1 MRKHITL
8 FKIAGLV
15 VVGCFA
21 VSRPSE
27 AQSLQRPVDA
37 APTPEL
43 SLAAL
48 AAQLNPG
55 LASSSGSTRFY
66 TNADLKMRPAPVAP
80 VTPPFPEIAPP
91 TFILENRSEP
101 DVPESTEPEPAQY
114 GVPIWDYGYGPWG
127 FTSPGWS
134 GRGPRRPGFFNQRG
148 PAPFQPFQRPD
159 MVMFS
164 GNGDFSRPSTP
175 SSRVMGTRFGQGR
188 PSGQQ
193 GGSHGSS
200 GRPGGGGRGGSH
212 GSRGR

>member
-1 MRKHITL
+1 MRKPITV
-8 FKIAGLV
+8 IA
-15 VVGCFA
+15 VGGFVA
-21 VSRPSE
+21 LALLGISTAH
-27 AQSLQRPVDA
+27 AQTLKRPVDA
-37 APTPEL
+37 PIEPEV
-43 SLAAL
+43 SLAEL
-48 AAQLNPG
+48 AKQINPS
-55 LASSSGSTRFY
+55 ASAAIGARRVF
-66 TNADLKMRPAPVAP
+66 TNADLKLRPAPVAP
-80 VTPPFPEIAPP
+80 ITPPFPEIAPP

-101 DVPESTEPEPAQY
+101 DVPEIKPEPEPTQY

-134 GRGPRRPGFFNQRG
+134 GKGPRRPGFFNQRG

-200 GRPGGGGRGGSH
+200 GRPSGGGRGGSH